1 MIAAAYQIIRA
12 KLNRK
17 QH

>member
-17 QH
+17 